1 MTTTMIQTS
10 LPILLAVAVGGSLGA
25 IGRYLV
31 GVWVIQRF
39 VVYFP
44 LATLLVNAL
53 GALLIGVLFVFISE
67 RALLSENLRPLLV
80 VGLLGSLTTFSTFS
94 LEVVNM
100 LQQGAMFTAMAY
112 IIGSVILCVSLT
124 WLGMAL
130 ARLV

>member
-1 MTTTMIQTS
+1 MTATMIQTS
-10 LPILLAVAVGGSLGA
+10 LPILLAVAVGGSVGA
-25 IGRYLV
+25 VGRYLV

-44 LATLLVNAL
+44 LATLLVNAV

>member
-1 MTTTMIQTS
+1 MTATMIQTS
-10 LPILLAVAVGGSLGA
+10 LPILLAVAVGGSVGA
-25 IGRYLV
+25 VGRYLV

-67 RALLSENLRPLLV
+67 RALLSESLRPLLV

-94 LEVVNM
+94 LEIVNM

-124 WLGMAL
+124 WVGMAL